1 MTSLYILIGIVV
13 FFAVALT
20 LSNKAQRK
28 KGNTQERETP
38 QPVIKL
44 DFTSDSM
51 CCGAHEVCEDDTLI
65 AAFDEDLDYFDDEEL
80 DRYKFRDSSGYN
92 EKEVDEF
99 RDIFYS
105 ILDEEKQRWIRS
117 LQLRDIAVPDQMK
130 DEILMVVC
138 DIREAK
144 LQHA

>member
-13 FFAVALT
+13 FFAAALT

>member
-20 LSNKAQRK
+20 LSNRIQTK

-44 DFTSDSM
+44 DFTSDSL
-51 CCGAHEVCEDDTLI
+51 CCGAHEICEDDTLI
-65 AAFDEDLDYFDDEEL
+65 AAFDEDLEYFDDEEL
-80 DRYKFRDSSGYN
+80 DRYKFRDASDYSD
-92 EKEVDEF
+92 KEVDEF
-99 RDIFYS
+99 RDIFYT

-117 LQLRDIAVPDQMK
+117 LQLRDIAMPNQMK
-130 DEILMVVC
+130 DEVLMIVC